1 MVFALNG
8 TVEIEKQHALRMN
21 ELRQESKERK
31 RLDEERKRLDEERRT
46 QHEQRMNELRKG
58 NEALRKEN
66 ERLAELESKIDGSFF
81 KHGIYSTP
89 VPKSKQP

>member
-21 ELRQESKERK
+21 ELRKER
-31 RLDEERKRLDEERRT
+31 EERRKLDEERRKLDEENRQT
-46 QHEQRMNELRKG
+46 YEQRMSELRK
-58 NEALRKEN
+58 AN